1 MANVGEIQEVQLP
14 PLDGVAIRESH
25 PIEEL
30 PTFFTG
36 AFPELAAFM
45 QARGATPAGP
55 PFARYF
61 DVGEDGADV
70 EVVIPV
76 AAPVEGE
83 GRIHPVHLP
92 AGRAVQSLHAGPY
105 EAIMPVYHSI
115 EQWLEENHKAPADA
129 IREVYVH
136 GPDETGAPKGPETLV
151 VQPFAEA

>member
-1 MANVGEIQEVQLP
+1 MDQPVEIEEVELP
-14 PLDGVAIRESH
+14 ESHGVAIRETH
-25 PIEEL
+25 AIDEL
-30 PTFFTG
+30 PAFLKA
-36 AFPELAAFM
+36 AFPELAAFV
-45 QARGATPAGP
+45 GAKRAVITGP
-55 PFARYF
+55 TFARYF

-83 GRIHPVHLP
+83 GRIHPVNLP

-105 EAIMPVYHSI
+105 EAIMPVYHAI
-115 EQWLEENHKAPADA
+115 EQWLAENHTAPADA